1 MELNEANIEKEI
13 KENKL
18 ILIQFWAP
26 WCGPCRS
33 LMPTIDQLI
42 EDFEDKEVVIGKVN
56 TDENQNLMPDFG
68 IRGIPTILLF
78 KDGEEVE
85 RLRGGPISM
94 YTDKLN
100 YYLSAITA

>member
-26 WCGPCRS
+26 WCGPCRA
-33 LMPTIDQLI
+33 LMPTIDKLI
-42 EDFEDKEVVIGKVN
+42 EDFEGKEVVIGKVN
-56 TDENQNLMPDFG
+56 TDENQGLMPVHG
-68 IRGIPTILLF
+68 IRGIPTVLLF

-85 RLRGGPISM
+85 RLRGGPLSM

-100 YYLSAITA
+100 YYLNAITA